1 MACQFKTIQSSM
13 QAERKLLIESIANN
27 FVRTIDAKMNSNRDL
42 MRNTIIVQV
51 DIPENLYH
59 MQESFQELV
68 SDDITKQYKAAGWD
82 PSISFHFPGG
92 TTPPY
97 LKFYQSF

>member
-27 FVRTIDAKMNSNRDL
+27 FVSTIDAKMNSNRDL
-42 MRNTIIVQV
+42 MRNTIMVEV
-51 DIPENLYH
+51 EIPETLRI
-59 MQESFQELV
+59 MSESFQELV
-68 SDDITKQYKAAGWD
+68 SEEIFKQYKDAGWD
-82 PSISFHFPGG
+82 PVLSFHYPGNV
-92 TTPPY
+92 PPY